1 MFVIREDHNLRWWH
15 DATTLAWNATVQTV
29 AGLFGDSLRRVRL
42 EKGLSQERLAELTGL
57 STNFVGEM
65 ERGLKAPGL
74 TVVVR
79 LARALGTSVHD
90 LLVDF
95 TDANVRKLRLT

>member
-1 MFVIREDHNLRWWH
+1 
-15 DATTLAWNATVQTV
+15 VQTV
-29 AGLFGDSLRRVRL
+29 AELFGASLRRVRL
-42 EKGLSQERLAELTGL
+42 EKGFSQERLAELTGL

-79 LARALGTSVHD
+79 LSRALGTSVHD
-90 LLVDF
+90 LLADF
-95 TDANVRKLRLT
+95 NETNVRRLRLT

>member
-1 MFVIREDHNLRWWH
+1 M
-15 DATTLAWNATVQTV
+15 QTV
-29 AGLFGDSLRRVRL
+29 AELFGASLRRVRL
-42 EKGLSQERLAELTGL
+42 EKGFSQERLAELTGL

-79 LARALGTSVHD
+79 LSRALGTSVHD
-90 LLVDF
+90 LLADF
-95 TDANVRKLRLT
+95 NETNVRRLRLT